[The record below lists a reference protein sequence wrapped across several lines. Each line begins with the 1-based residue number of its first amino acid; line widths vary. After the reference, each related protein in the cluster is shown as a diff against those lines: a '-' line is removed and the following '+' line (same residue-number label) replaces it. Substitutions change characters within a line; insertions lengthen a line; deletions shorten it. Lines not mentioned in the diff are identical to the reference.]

1 MLRLLRR
8 LPPSLCCKQPDNST
22 ESDVVNLESVSVN
35 DTEAARPDPPLLS
48 TAQRPVGC
56 VAPLPRKLGIPAR
69 RHEDL
74 LDSLTQAQAEMARA
88 DTLTAALFS
97 PWPGMEGQGGR
108 G

>member
-56 VAPLPRKLGIPAR
+56 VAPLPRKLDISAWR
-69 RHEDL
+69 RKDL
-74 LDSLTQAQAEMARA
+74 LDSLTQAQAEMAWA

-97 PWPGMEGQGGR
+97 PRPGMEGQGGW